1 MRNHIFTLIT
11 AALLALCAGQA
22 NAWMELR
29 EGALELEDVR
39 LSLSSAGT
47 ATITARPCD
56 RCKEMTVV
64 VTENTDVVGPR
75 REPRPDALTKGYS
88 GGATIKYDL
97 KTLRVTQ
104 IVLWQ

>member
-1 MRNHIFTLIT
+1 MQNRLLSLLTT
-11 AALLALCAGQA
+11 ALLALWAGQA
-22 NAWMELR
+22 GAWLEPR

-39 LSLSSAGT
+39 LALSSAGT
-47 ATITARPCD
+47 ATITGKPCD
-56 RCKEMTVV
+56 QCEEMTVV
-64 VTENTDVVGPR
+64 VTDKTDVVGPR
-75 REPRPDALTKGYS
+75 REPRPNALQTGYS